1 MKMLDRGFHHDGS
14 ADHVSTLAPEPGE
27 TVAVFVRTPKAH
39 RSGVYVRSAPDGE
52 PHFTEAVIDRETEHE
67 IWWRADVVAR
77 NPVTRYRFLLAGSP
91 ASPGYRWLNG
101 TGLHGND
108 VPDAGDFRLL
118 THAAPPEWA
127 RDAVV
132 YEIFPDRFARSSAR
146 HTLPAWAEER
156 GWDDPVAG
164 SGPSTSVQI
173 FGGDLDGVRERL
185 GHVAALGAN
194 TLYLTPVF
202 PAPSNH
208 RYNASS
214 FAEIDPLL
222 GGDAAYRRLVD
233 EAHAYGMRILGD
245 ITTNHCGHTHPWFQT
260 ALADKGAPEREM
272 FLFGDEGLGYE
283 AWMGV
288 ASLPKL
294 DWTSTMVGQAMIEA
308 DDSVVRRWIRFGL
321 DGWRVDVANMT
332 ARLRGT
338 DLTREV
344 AARFRRAMAEENPE
358 TLLVAEHA
366 HDAAGDLDADG
377 WHGTMNYAGFTRPV
391 WSWLRG
397 PGVRLPFLGVPA
409 PIPRLGGDRIV
420 TTMRSFAAQTSWRSL
435 THSWSLVSSH
445 DTARI
450 RTVCGGDRALV
461 EVAAGLMF
469 TLPGTPMVF
478 AGDEIGIEGAWGE
491 DGRRTMPWDRPDTWD
506 TRTLAA
512 YRDLAALRRGENA
525 LRHGGLRWLHASED
539 ALVFLRERAGER
551 LLVLAARGPHDP
563 VRLPLGRG
571 GVPVY
576 GSAELL
582 AGEDGTHVL
591 PSDGPAFHVWRLH

>member
-1 MKMLDRGFHHDGS
+1 MLDRGFHHDGS

-27 TVAVFVRTPKAH
+27 TVTVFVRTPKGH
-39 RSGVYVRSAPDGE
+39 GGGVHVRTTPDGE
-52 PHFTEAVIDRETEHE
+52 PHFTEALVDRETEHE

-77 NPVTRYRFLLAGSP
+77 NPVTRYRFLLTDPDA
-91 ASPGYRWLNG
+91 AAGYRWLNG
-101 TGLHGND
+101 SGLHAGD
-108 VPDAGDFRLL
+108 VPDAHDFRLL
-118 THAAPPEWA
+118 THAAPPGWA

-146 HTLPAWAEER
+146 RPLPGWAEER
-156 GWDDPVAG
+156 GWDDPVTG
-164 SGPSTSVQI
+164 TGPSTPREF

-185 GHVAALGAN
+185 GHITALGAN

-214 FAEIDPLL
+214 FTEIDPLL

-233 EAHAYGMRILGD
+233 EAHARGLRVLGD
-245 ITTNHCGHTHPWFQT
+245 LTTNHCGSTHPWFQA
-260 ALADKGAPEREM
+260 ALAGEDAPEREM
-272 FLFGDEGLGYE
+272 FVFGDGELGYE

-288 ASLPKL
+288 ASLPKF
-294 DWTSTMVGQAMIEA
+294 DWRSDLLRRRMIEA

-332 ARLRGT
+332 GRLRGD

-344 AARFRRAMAEENPE
+344 AARFRHAMTEENPA
-358 TLLVAEHA
+358 TVVLAEHA
-366 HDAAGDLDADG
+366 HDAAGDLDAGG

-397 PGVRLPFLGVPA
+397 PDVRMPFLGVPA
-409 PIPRLGGDRIV
+409 PVPRLGGDTV
-420 TTMRSFAAQTSWRSL
+420 LATMRAFAAQISWRSL

-450 RTVCGGDRALV
+450 RTVCGGDPALV

-469 TLPGTPMVF
+469 TLPGTPMLY
-478 AGDEIGIEGAWGE
+478 AGDELGLEGAWGE
-491 DGRRTMPWDRPDTWD
+491 DGRRTMPWDRRDSWD

-512 YRDLAALRRGENA
+512 YRGLGALRGAHDA
-525 LRHGGLRWLHASED
+525 LRHGGLRWVHASRD
-539 ALVFLRERAGER
+539 ALVFLREHAGER
-551 LLVLAARGPHDP
+551 LLVLAARAAHDP
-563 VRLPLGRG
+563 VRLRLGG
-571 GVPVY
+571 AAAPVY
-576 GSAELL
+576 GSEELA
-582 AGEDGTHVL
+582 AGPDGTYTL
-591 PSDGPAFHVWRLH
+591 PSDGPAFHVWRLL